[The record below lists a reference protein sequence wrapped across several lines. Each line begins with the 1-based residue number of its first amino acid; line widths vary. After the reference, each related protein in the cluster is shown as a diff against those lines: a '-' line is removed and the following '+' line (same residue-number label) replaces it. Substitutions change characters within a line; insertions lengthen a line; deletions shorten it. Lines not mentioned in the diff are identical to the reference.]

1 MERHI
6 NTYGGMNKDIGYD
19 SIPPNYYIDA
29 QDIRITTTD
38 GESMGSWT
46 NIKGNKVSFNIPTDS
61 EDAFPVGE
69 PFGPWTAD
77 NPEIIGYTTI
87 RNRIILFVADDS
99 DTKGWIYDV
108 QYDPATR
115 EILPDFPSLKY
126 YSDIFNLKKEW
137 PIEALG
143 RYESNCIQRVYWTD
157 YNNFFRSLNIEDSEL
172 TSLPVGLVD
181 IFPDVE
187 YTQPLLKLVT
197 GGGQL
202 LSGVYQVAYRLKTF
216 DGKQTLVSP
225 PSNLIHVVADSEL
238 EVQSARYNA
247 NPIQVNTN
255 KALTIEI
262 DTSNYGDFET
272 IELISLYF
280 EDGNSIPT
288 AQTIEEV
295 SIGSQLSVTFNY
307 TGAEGTIFD
316 LELFTFASKN
326 YAFKTPKTITQK
338 DSSLVAANI
347 KGSVVSVKTLLPP
360 GETFDAKTRRYL
372 NDGVSTPWPI
382 DPDPLDPQENNLKN
396 AFNTNVDPV
405 LYPLDPNPDAGFN
418 TDAHWDD
425 YWNTNKQFKYQSD
438 GATIGGEGPNITYKF
453 HLEPFTID
461 GNNPTAGF
469 GSVANIPDFP
479 PHNLNDGYGDY
490 ANTTFPNNASPFI
503 SGLLRGYKRG
513 ETYRFGIV
521 FYTKKGEATFVE
533 YIGDIKFPDI
543 SDVDGA
549 ETIPGSGIQYFPTAL
564 ADGND
569 TIGYSLGIQ
578 FSIDFTSCP
587 SLYNNIESYQIV
599 RVRRAETDK
608 RRISQGMI
616 KTFWKYIISTPPG
629 SSNFDLRVDSSE
641 DVLHLNP
648 YYPVVGTIG
657 PMAGM
662 INGTFRVLE
671 DMEPYAGGTS
681 PGGITV
687 SANYYVKGQYLGF
700 YSPDISYGT
709 YGVPDLG
716 TTLSNNPSLLLTGA
730 YFSTYDRDLVAGP
743 IDLTAQDLGDS
754 CRDYRR
760 TIRSTYPTSF
770 YSKENIKRW
779 VRNDRFNMTDTIGY
793 NSPVTP
799 AFEDTNPAT
808 SYYMRNYYAIADYND
823 TTVPGDTL
831 NDPQGGSTVTT
842 DTPEIYKAGTSIIG
856 RIGKVTTDPLFPGNP
871 ITASADDYFNTVSEI
886 APLNPNTLVPN
897 SLLKPDV
904 TPIMDLVL
912 PKVEVYGG
920 FNYDALEANIFIP
933 ASPVLDKTTSGANIF
948 GGDIFITMFTLQT
961 GTIEFNK
968 DFYKIGTVFTGAYR
982 QTNSTTELFP
992 VEANINIDLA
1002 YGATVKTGVEYLHN
1016 GLQLEILRQETNNVE
1031 TTYGKD
1037 NNMYRLNRVNEREN
1051 DQVKFFIESQSQK
1064 DCGAPVN
1071 DVRTYLSNVK
1081 TNEESIDSWTKF
1093 EINSFYDIDDYGPIN
1108 RILNWKD
1115 IVYFIQ
1121 DRALGVYAI
1130 NRAAITTT
1138 ADGVPTEL
1146 GTGKGFGK
1154 HQYYTK
1160 EHGSIHQWGV
1170 KSTDSGIYFF
1180 DALHRKIFM
1189 FAASGQQSQNNPI
1202 SEIKGIHSLLQ
1213 SLPDA
1218 VFFRKENGGDNP
1230 ILKKG
1235 ITIGRDKINDEV
1247 LFTFLGTG
1255 DYVDFSPGSTY
1266 TAGTIVFLTDSGL
1279 YYLVLVEFTASE
1291 DKDEAIQELLENSE
1305 VAQNLESFRD
1315 LTIVYDEIADQFSSM
1330 YSAKPKIYLENG
1342 DILQTPDPLNPEEI
1356 YTHNIG
1362 NYGEFYGVVQE
1373 CELSLVIN
1381 PNADINK
1388 VLRTLEFNSIVRDSN
1403 KVVDRTITIT
1413 GFRVKNEYQDSGI
1426 IPYSANRI
1434 KRRFDKWRV
1443 KLPRDLNSPSQ
1454 RARFRSS
1461 HFIVTLYFDNQVNK
1475 EIIMNRL
1482 MSYYDIQIF

>member
-1 MERHI
+1 
-6 NTYGGMNKDIGYD
+6 MNKDIGYD

-99 DTKGWIYDV
+99 GTKGWIYDV

-115 EILPDFPSLKY
+115 EILPNFPSLKY
-126 YSDIFNLKKEW
+126 YSDIFNFKKEW

-461 GNNPTAGF
+461 GNNPSPGF

-479 PHNLNDGYGDY
+479 QHDLNDGYGGY
-490 ANTTFPNNASPFI
+490 ENTTFPNHASPFI

-513 ETYRFGIV
+513 ETYRFAIV
-521 FYTKKGEATFVE
+521 FYTTKGEATFVE

-543 SDVDGA
+543 SDEDGS
-549 ETIPGSGIQYFPTAL
+549 ETIPGTGIKYFPIAL
-564 ADGND
+564 EDSGD
-569 TIGYSLGIQ
+569 TIGYSLGIE
-578 FSIDFTSCP
+578 FTIDFSTCP
-587 SLYNNIESYQIV
+587 TLFSNIESYQIV
-599 RVRRAETDK
+599 RVRREETDK

-616 KTFWKYIISTPPG
+616 KTFWKYIIGLPPTTPYT
-629 SSNFDLRVDSSE
+629 SNFDLRVNSLDAN
-641 DVLHLNP
+641 VLHLNP
-648 YYPVVGTIG
+648 YYPQGVTN
-657 PMAGM
+657 PAAGM
-662 INGTFRVLE
+662 INGTFKVLE

-687 SANYYVKGQYLGF
+687 NSLYYVKGQYLGF

-709 YGVPDLG
+709 NSVPVLG
-716 TTLSNNPSLLLTGA
+716 TTLSNNPCLLLTGA
-730 YFSTYDRDLVAGP
+730 YYTPYDRSQIGVAQ
-743 IDLTAQDLGDS
+743 DLTAQDLGDS

-760 TIRSTYPTSF
+760 TIKATYPTSF
-770 YSKENIKRW
+770 YSKENIKRYEGNRHF
-779 VRNDRFNMTDTIGY
+779 VMTDTVDY
-793 NSPVTP
+793 NNIVTP
-799 AFEDTNPAT
+799 DYADSAPGQN
-808 SYYMRNYYAIADYND
+808 YYMRNYYAIADFSD
-823 TTVPGDTL
+823 STATL
-831 NDPQGGSTVTT
+831 NMPQGTSGGTSQ
-842 DTPEIYKAGTSIIG
+842 DPEIYKAGSSIIG
-856 RIGKVTTDPLFPGNP
+856 RVGKISNDPLYPANP
-871 ITASADDYFNTVSEI
+871 ITASIYDYFNTVGQISAKDPVTLI
-886 APLNPNTLVPN
+886 PNP
-897 SLLKPDV
+897 LLKPDV
-904 TPIMDLVL
+904 TPIVDLVL

-920 FNYDALEANIFIP
+920 FNYNALEANVFIP
-933 ASPVLDKTTSGANIF
+933 ASPVIDKAVASPIVF
-948 GGDIFITMFTLQT
+948 GGDIFVCMFTLQT
-961 GTIEFNK
+961 GMIEFNK
-968 DFYKIGTVFTGAYR
+968 DFYEIDFSGTPQKAYS
-982 QTNSTTELFP
+982 QTNSTTELIP

-1002 YGATVKTGVEYLHN
+1002 YGATIKTGVEYLHN
-1016 GLQLEILRQETNNVE
+1016 GLQLTIMRQETNNVE

-1342 DILQTPDPLNPEEI
+1342 DILQTPDPSNPEEI

-1388 VLRTLEFNSIVRDSN
+1388 VLRTLEFNSIVRDNN

>member
-1 MERHI
+1 
-6 NTYGGMNKDIGYD
+6 
-19 SIPPNYYIDA
+19 
-29 QDIRITTTD
+29 
-38 GESMGSWT
+38 
-46 NIKGNKVSFNIPTDS
+46 
-61 EDAFPVGE
+61 
-69 PFGPWTAD
+69 
-77 NPEIIGYTTI
+77 
-87 RNRIILFVADDS
+87 
-99 DTKGWIYDV
+99 
-108 QYDPATR
+108 
-115 EILPDFPSLKY
+115 
-126 YSDIFNLKKEW
+126 
-137 PIEALG
+137 
-143 RYESNCIQRVYWTD
+143 
-157 YNNFFRSLNIEDSEL
+157 
-172 TSLPVGLVD
+172 
-181 IFPDVE
+181 
-187 YTQPLLKLVT
+187 
-197 GGGQL
+197 
-202 LSGVYQVAYRLKTF
+202 
-216 DGKQTLVSP
+216 
-225 PSNLIHVVADSEL
+225 
-238 EVQSARYNA
+238 
-247 NPIQVNTN
+247 
-255 KALTIEI
+255 
-262 DTSNYGDFET
+262 
-272 IELISLYF
+272 
-280 EDGNSIPT
+280 
-288 AQTIEEV
+288 
-295 SIGSQLSVTFNY
+295 
-307 TGAEGTIFD
+307 
-316 LELFTFASKN
+316 
-326 YAFKTPKTITQK
+326 
-338 DSSLVAANI
+338 
-347 KGSVVSVKTLLPP
+347 
-360 GETFDAKTRRYL
+360 
-372 NDGVSTPWPI
+372 
-382 DPDPLDPQENNLKN
+382 
-396 AFNTNVDPV
+396 
-405 LYPLDPNPDAGFN
+405 
-418 TDAHWDD
+418 
-425 YWNTNKQFKYQSD
+425 
-438 GATIGGEGPNITYKF
+438 
-453 HLEPFTID
+453 
-461 GNNPTAGF
+461 
-469 GSVANIPDFP
+469 
-479 PHNLNDGYGDY
+479 
-490 ANTTFPNNASPFI
+490 
-503 SGLLRGYKRG
+503 
-513 ETYRFGIV
+513 
-521 FYTKKGEATFVE
+521 
-533 YIGDIKFPDI
+533 
-543 SDVDGA
+543 
-549 ETIPGSGIQYFPTAL
+549 
-564 ADGND
+564 
-569 TIGYSLGIQ
+569 
-578 FSIDFTSCP
+578 
-587 SLYNNIESYQIV
+587 
-599 RVRRAETDK
+599 
-608 RRISQGMI
+608 
-616 KTFWKYIISTPPG
+616 
-629 SSNFDLRVDSSE
+629 
-641 DVLHLNP
+641 
-648 YYPVVGTIG
+648 
-657 PMAGM
+657 
-662 INGTFRVLE
+662 
-671 DMEPYAGGTS
+671 
-681 PGGITV
+681 
-687 SANYYVKGQYLGF
+687 
-700 YSPDISYGT
+700 
-709 YGVPDLG
+709 
-716 TTLSNNPSLLLTGA
+716 
-730 YFSTYDRDLVAGP
+730 
-743 IDLTAQDLGDS
+743 
-754 CRDYRR
+754 
-760 TIRSTYPTSF
+760 
-770 YSKENIKRW
+770 
-779 VRNDRFNMTDTIGY
+779 
-793 NSPVTP
+793 
-799 AFEDTNPAT
+799 
-808 SYYMRNYYAIADYND
+808 
-823 TTVPGDTL
+823 
-831 NDPQGGSTVTT
+831 
-842 DTPEIYKAGTSIIG
+842 
-856 RIGKVTTDPLFPGNP
+856 
-871 ITASADDYFNTVSEI
+871 
-886 APLNPNTLVPN
+886 
-897 SLLKPDV
+897 
-904 TPIMDLVL
+904 
-912 PKVEVYGG
+912 
-920 FNYDALEANIFIP
+920 
-933 ASPVLDKTTSGANIF
+933 
-948 GGDIFITMFTLQT
+948 MFTLQT

-1266 TAGTIVFLTDSGL
+1266 TAGTIVFLQESSL
-1279 YYLVLVEFTASE
+1279 YYLVVNDFTASE

-1342 DILQTPDPLNPEEI
+1342 DILQTPDPLNPKEI